1 MQNSELDTGN
11 RENKNSLIYPWAIA
25 LSLLLFLC
33 SIQSVILLNFVLG
46 SNFLK
51 YSIPIS
57 LFLSISFLYI
67 IYKDRILPKY
77 FWIKIVFLFL
87 AVILSSV
94 FFAGQFY
101 DMSWDG
107 LWYHQTAVF
116 QMANGWNP
124 IYDPLHNFTPHLQD
138 WVRHYAKGQWYI
150 ALSFYEI
157 LGNIEYAKASTW
169 IALIASFF
177 AVFAVTNQFGLSKS
191 KSIFISIIISLN
203 PVVVFELASY
213 LVDGLMI
220 SFLTIFT
227 AALFSWFKE
236 QNRLNIFLMILSA
249 ILTVTTKQ
257 TGLVY
262 LCFIIAGAGFYI
274 IVTRRELLKN
284 YFYTQSIALLL
295 GIFIFGFNPYVTNTI
310 TRGNPFYPML
320 GSEKYPSLAQQGEDP
335 IEKWETPHN
344 MMGTSRFT
352 RLAYAIFGRPGAQ
365 PYYPNTDA
373 SFMIPFNLGW
383 DDFSIYYFHDVR
395 ISGFGPLFGVI
406 FLLSAVQLIYLLFK
420 SQISKLIITIFVIT
434 LISSLLISEHTWW
447 ARYGPQLWWL
457 PAFVLLLNLFQQRTK
472 LNKITN
478 YIFAVLL
485 IANMFP
491 IYLVHYSWEVD
502 ATSKT
507 NEQLKE
513 LRQYKNIE
521 VDFQYFAE
529 PFGNR
534 LNAGGVKFTPV
545 QKFEC
550 DKPIEFMSVSPGYPC
565 AVRVCIKN
573 N

>member
-1 MQNSELDTGN
+1 MQNSELDKEN
-11 RENKNSLIYPWAIA
+11 RENKNSLIYSRAIA

-33 SIQSVILLNFVLG
+33 SIQSVILLNFVSG
-46 SNFLK
+46 SNLLK

-157 LGNIEYAKASTW
+157 LGDIEYAKASTW

-177 AVFAVTNQFGLSKS
+177 AVFAVTNQFGLSKT

-262 LCFIIAGAGFYI
+262 LCFIIAGAGIYI
-274 IVTRRELLKN
+274 IIIRRELLKK
-284 YFYTQSIALLL
+284 YLYTQSIALLL

-320 GSEKYPSLAQQGEDP
+320 GSDKYPSLAQQGEDP

-344 MMGTSRFT
+344 MMGTNRFT

-373 SFMIPFNLGW
+373 SFMIPFDLGW

-406 FLLSAVQLIYLLFK
+406 LLLSTILLIYLFFK
-420 SQISKLIITIFVIT
+420 SKVSNLIITIFIVT
-434 LISSLLISEHTWW
+434 LFSSLLISEHTWW

-457 PAFVLLLNLFQQRTK
+457 PAFVLVLNFLQQETR
-472 LNKITN
+472 LNKIAN
-478 YIFAVLL
+478 YLVAVLL
-485 IANMFP
+485 IVNMVP
-491 IYLVHYSWEVD
+491 IYFVHYVWEVE
-502 ATSKT
+502 ATNKT
-507 NEQLKE
+507 NEQIKE

-534 LNAGGVKFTPV
+534 LKAGGVKFTPV

-550 DKPIEFMSVSPGYPC
+550 DKPIELMSVSPGYPC